1 MDAFLSTVA
10 GVAVGGVATYTTQWG
25 VDRRREKREAVQAV
39 AQLYD
44 NAITAV
50 ATVEAARWGPG
61 TRVDATVFPSADEEQ
76 RKALM
81 RQLDGEAVQRFVR
94 AKQNVRTA
102 LVALHPHSDDL
113 RRFWDKSEAASEA
126 EFGELM
132 ALLAERRTALVRT
145 SVCRWQLG
153 WPRRA
158 GLPSGS

>member
-1 MDAFLSTVA
+1 MDAFLSTLA
-10 GVAVGGVATYTTQWG
+10 GVAVGGLATYTTQWG

-39 AQLYD
+39 VHLYD
-44 NAITAV
+44 LAITAV

-61 TRVDATVFPSADEEQ
+61 TRVDATAFPSADEEQ

-94 AKQNVRTA
+94 ARQDVRTA
-102 LVALHPHSDDL
+102 LVALHPHTDL

-132 ALLAERRTALVRT
+132 TLLAEHRTALART
-145 SVCRWQLG
+145 SVCK
-153 WPRRA
+153 
-158 GLPSGS
+158 